1 MSKIIYHYHPLT
13 GELLGAG
20 EADTSPLEPDT
31 FILPA
36 HATDIEPPA
45 AAVNEAAVFTAGAW
59 QVVADYR
66 GQTLFDA
73 GGNPVKIEFLGDMP
87 VGLTSTVPAVIALER
102 ARAIKTAEINAARS
116 TANTGTFS
124 HGGKA
129 IAVDQL
135 SRSDID
141 GVNGYV
147 ALYGGALPPGFPG
160 AWKAVDNTYLPIADV
175 DAWKAFYTSMIAAG
189 GANFA
194 HAQELKAQLAA
205 ATTPEQIA
213 AIQW

>member
-1 MSKIIYHYHPLT
+1 MPK
-13 GELLGAG
+13 
-20 EADTSPLEPDT
+20 
-31 FILPA
+31 FI
-36 HATDIEPPA
+36 
-45 AAVNEAAVFTAGAW
+45 
-59 QVVADYR
+59 
-66 GQTLFDA
+66 LFDA
-73 GGNPVKIEFLGDMP
+73 ANLVIGRYDSEIHGDRTINLLDPNPDCKIPAEAVEVSDALFFQTINETDGVWKRDPVTGD
-87 VGLTSTVPAVIALER
+87 IAKHSFPPPSLDSLK
-102 ARAIKTAEINAARS
+102 AAKTAEINAARS
-116 TANTGTFS
+116 TANTSTFA
-124 HGGKA
+124 HGGKEV
-129 IAVDQL
+129 AVDAL

-194 HAQELKAQLAA
+194 HAQELKAQIAA